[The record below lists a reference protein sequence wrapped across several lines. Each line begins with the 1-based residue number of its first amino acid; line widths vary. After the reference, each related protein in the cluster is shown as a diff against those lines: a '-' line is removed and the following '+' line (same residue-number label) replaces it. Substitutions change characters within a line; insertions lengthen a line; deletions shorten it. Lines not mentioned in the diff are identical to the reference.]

1 MNDLKLIENEGL
13 IKVYTTDE
21 DIKVVDGRELWEGLE
36 VEKDFSDWIKSNLE
50 NVDAVEGVD
59 FSTLKGKTSEQG
71 GRPSIEYILNLE
83 IAKEIC
89 LVAGAS
95 PRANKELKRNSKNYR
110 KYLIAVEEKYKV
122 SNNLTKTQLN
132 QINDIVSNALCEMQ
146 TKHDAQLEQFK
157 KESSQYYRPTS
168 KTKYDISSYIK
179 DRLDIPRAN
188 EEFDLVK
195 KRTLLVLGADKWED
209 IPKDVLL
216 KSLNIIDE
224 SIRIIKSERKTNQI
238 SFFEKDNFC

>member
-21 DIKVVDGRELWEGLE
+21 DIKVVDGRELWEGLG
-36 VEKDFSDWIKSNLE
+36 VKQDFSDWIKTNLKS
-50 NVDAVEGVD
+50 VDAIENKD
-59 FSTLKGKTSEQG
+59 YFTIPFKRERQILIEYTLK
-71 GRPSIEYILNLE
+71 LE

-110 KYLIAVEEKYKV
+110 KYLIAVEEKYKAP
-122 SNNLTKTQLN
+122 NNLTKIQLN
-132 QINDIVSNALCEMQ
+132 QINDIVSNALYEMQ
-146 TKHDAQLEQFK
+146 TKHDTQIEQFK
-157 KESSQYYRPTS
+157 KESSKYYRPTS

-195 KRTLLVLGADKWED
+195 KRTLLILGADKWED

>member
-21 DIKVVDGRELWEGLE
+21 DIKVVNGRELWEGLS
-36 VEKDFSDWIKSNLE
+36 VKQDFSDWIKSNLKS
-50 NVDAVEGVD
+50 VDAIENKD
-59 FSTLKGKTSEQG
+59 YFTIPFKRERQILIEYTLK
-71 GRPSIEYILNLE
+71 LE

-110 KYLIAVEEKYKV
+110 KYLISVEEKYKAP
-122 SNNLTKTQLN
+122 NNLTKIQLN

-146 TKHDAQLEQFK
+146 TKHDAQIEQFK
-157 KESSQYYRPTS
+157 KESLQYYRPTS

-195 KRTLLVLGADKWED
+195 KRTLLILGADKWED

>member
-1 MNDLKLIENEGL
+1 MNDLKLIENEGI
-13 IKVYTTDE
+13 IKIYTTDE
-21 DIKVVDGRELWEGLE
+21 DINVVDGRELWEGLG
-36 VEKDFSDWIKSNLE
+36 VKQDFSDWIKTNLKS
-50 NVDAVEGVD
+50 VDAIENKD
-59 FSTLKGKTSEQG
+59 YFTIPFKRERQILIEYTLK
-71 GRPSIEYILNLE
+71 LE

-110 KYLIAVEEKYKV
+110 KYLIAVEEKYKAP
-122 SNNLTKTQLN
+122 NNLTKVQLN

-146 TKHDAQLEQFK
+146 TKHDTQIEQFK

-195 KRTLLVLGADKWED
+195 KRTLLILGADKWED

>member
-1 MNDLKLIENEGL
+1 MDDLKLIENEGI
-13 IKVYTTDE
+13 IKVYITDE
-21 DIKVVDGRELWEGLE
+21 DIKVVDGRELWEGLG
-36 VEKDFSDWIKSNLE
+36 VKQDFSDWIKTNLKS
-50 NVDAVEGVD
+50 VDAIENKD
-59 FSTLKGKTSEQG
+59 YFTIPFKRERQILIEYTLK
-71 GRPSIEYILNLE
+71 LE

-110 KYLIAVEEKYKV
+110 KYLIAVEEKYKA

-132 QINDIVSNALCEMQ
+132 QINNIVSNALCEMQ
-146 TKHDAQLEQFK
+146 TKHDAQIEQFK

-195 KRTLLVLGADKWED
+195 KRTLLILGADKWED

>member
-21 DIKVVDGRELWEGLE
+21 DIKVVNGRELWEGLE

-50 NVDAVEGVD
+50 NVDAVEGID

-110 KYLIAVEEKYKV
+110 KYLIAVEEKYKA

-132 QINDIVSNALCEMQ
+132 QINNIVSNALCEMQ
-146 TKHDAQLEQFK
+146 TKHDAQIEQFK

-195 KRTLLVLGADKWED
+195 KRTLLILGADKWED

>member
-50 NVDAVEGVD
+50 NVDAVEGID

-110 KYLIAVEEKYKV
+110 KYLITVEEKYKV

-146 TKHDAQLEQFK
+146 TKHDAQIEQFK

-195 KRTLLVLGADKWED
+195 KRTLLILGADKWED

-216 KSLNIIDE
+216 KSLSIIDE

>member
-1 MNDLKLIENEGL
+1 MNDLKLIENEGI

-21 DIKVVDGRELWEGLE
+21 DIKVVNGRELWEGLE

-50 NVDAVEGVD
+50 NVDAVEGID

-146 TKHDAQLEQFK
+146 TKHDAQIEQFK

-195 KRTLLVLGADKWED
+195 KRTLLILGADKWED

>member
-21 DIKVVDGRELWEGLE
+21 DIKVVDGRELWEGLS
-36 VEKDFSDWIKSNLE
+36 VKQDFSDWIKSNLKS
-50 NVDAVEGVD
+50 VDAIENKD
-59 FSTLKGKTSEQG
+59 YFTIPFKRERQILIEYTLK
-71 GRPSIEYILNLE
+71 LE

-110 KYLIAVEEKYKV
+110 KYLIAVEEKYKA

-146 TKHDAQLEQFK
+146 AKHDAQIEQFK

-195 KRTLLVLGADKWED
+195 KRTLLILGADKWED

>member
-50 NVDAVEGVD
+50 NVDAVEGID

-122 SNNLTKTQLN
+122 SNNLTKTQ
-132 QINDIVSNALCEMQ
+132 
-146 TKHDAQLEQFK
+146 
-157 KESSQYYRPTS
+157 
-168 KTKYDISSYIK
+168 
-179 DRLDIPRAN
+179 
-188 EEFDLVK
+188 
-195 KRTLLVLGADKWED
+195 
-209 IPKDVLL
+209 
-216 KSLNIIDE
+216 
-224 SIRIIKSERKTNQI
+224 
-238 SFFEKDNFC
+238 

>member
-1 MNDLKLIENEGL
+1 MNDLKLIENEGI

-21 DIKVVDGRELWEGLE
+21 DIKVVNGRELWEGLE

-50 NVDAVEGVD
+50 NVDAVEGID

-110 KYLIAVEEKYKV
+110 KYLIAVEEKYKI
-122 SNNLTKTQLN
+122 SNNLTKVQLN

-146 TKHDAQLEQFK
+146 TKHDAQIEQFK

-195 KRTLLVLGADKWED
+195 KRTLLILGADKWED

-238 SFFEKDNFC
+238 SFFEKDKFC

>member
-1 MNDLKLIENEGL
+1 MNELKLIENEGL

-21 DIKVVDGRELWEGLE
+21 DIKVVNGRELWEGLE

-50 NVDAVEGVD
+50 NVDAVEGID

-110 KYLIAVEEKYKV
+110 KYLIAVEEKYKA

-132 QINDIVSNALCEMQ
+132 QINNIVSNALCEMQ
-146 TKHDAQLEQFK
+146 TKHDVQIEQFK

-195 KRTLLVLGADKWED
+195 KRTLLILGADKWED

>member
-1 MNDLKLIENEGL
+1 MNDLKLIENEGI

-21 DIKVVDGRELWEGLE
+21 DIKVVDGRELWEGLG
-36 VEKDFSDWIKSNLE
+36 VKQDFSDWIKTNLKS
-50 NVDAVEGVD
+50 VDAIENKD
-59 FSTLKGKTSEQG
+59 YFTIPFKRERQILIEYTLK
-71 GRPSIEYILNLE
+71 LE

-110 KYLIAVEEKYKV
+110 KYLIAVEEKYKA

-132 QINDIVSNALCEMQ
+132 QINDIVSNALYEMQ
-146 TKHDAQLEQFK
+146 TKHDAQIEQFK
-157 KESSQYYRPTS
+157 RESSQYYRPTS

-195 KRTLLVLGADKWED
+195 KRTLLILGADKWED
-209 IPKDVLL
+209 IPKDILL

>member
-1 MNDLKLIENEGL
+1 
-13 IKVYTTDE
+13 
-21 DIKVVDGRELWEGLE
+21 LE

-50 NVDAVEGVD
+50 NVDAVEGID

-146 TKHDAQLEQFK
+146 TKHDVQIEQFK

-195 KRTLLVLGADKWED
+195 KRTLLILGADKWED

>member
-1 MNDLKLIENEGL
+1 MNDLKLIENEGI

-21 DIKVVDGRELWEGLE
+21 DIKVVDGRELWEGLG
-36 VEKDFSDWIKSNLE
+36 VKQDFSDWIKTNLKS
-50 NVDAVEGVD
+50 VDAIENKD
-59 FSTLKGKTSEQG
+59 YFTIPFKRERQILIEYTLK
-71 GRPSIEYILNLE
+71 LE

-110 KYLIAVEEKYKV
+110 KYLIAVEEKYKA

-195 KRTLLVLGADKWED
+195 KRTLLILGADKWED

>member
-1 MNDLKLIENEGL
+1 MNDLKLIENEGI

-21 DIKVVDGRELWEGLE
+21 DIKVVNGRELWEGLE

-50 NVDAVEGVD
+50 NVDAVEGID

-110 KYLIAVEEKYKV
+110 KYLIAVEEKYKA

-132 QINDIVSNALCEMQ
+132 QINNIVSNALCEMQ
-146 TKHDAQLEQFK
+146 TKHDAQIEQFK
-157 KESSQYYRPTS
+157 KESSEYYRPTS

-179 DRLDIPRAN
+179 ERLEIQKAN

-195 KRTLLVLGADKWED
+195 KRTLLILGADKWED

>member
-1 MNDLKLIENEGL
+1 MDDLKLIENEGI
-13 IKVYTTDE
+13 IKVYITDE
-21 DIKVVDGRELWEGLE
+21 DIKVVDGRELWEGLG
-36 VEKDFSDWIKSNLE
+36 VKQDFSDWIKTNLKS
-50 NVDAVEGVD
+50 VDAIENKD
-59 FSTLKGKTSEQG
+59 YFTTPFKRERQILIEYTLK
-71 GRPSIEYILNLE
+71 LE

-110 KYLIAVEEKYKV
+110 KYLIAVEEKYKA

-132 QINDIVSNALCEMQ
+132 QINNIVSNALCEMQ
-146 TKHDAQLEQFK
+146 TKHDAQIEQFK

-195 KRTLLVLGADKWED
+195 KRTLLILGADKWED

>member
-21 DIKVVDGRELWEGLE
+21 DIKVVDGRELWEGLG
-36 VEKDFSDWIKSNLE
+36 VKQDFSDWIKTNLKS
-50 NVDAVEGVD
+50 VDAIENKD
-59 FSTLKGKTSEQG
+59 YFTIPFKRERQILIEYTLK
-71 GRPSIEYILNLE
+71 LE

-110 KYLIAVEEKYKV
+110 KYLIAVEEKYKAP
-122 SNNLTKTQLN
+122 NNLTKIQLN
-132 QINDIVSNALCEMQ
+132 QINDIVSNALYEMQ
-146 TKHDAQLEQFK
+146 TKHDTQIEQFK

-195 KRTLLVLGADKWED
+195 KRTLLILGADKWED

>member
-1 MNDLKLIENEGL
+1 MNELKIIENEGL

-21 DIKVVDGRELWEGLE
+21 DIKVVNGRELWEGLE

-50 NVDAVEGVD
+50 NVDAVEGID

-110 KYLIAVEEKYKV
+110 KYLIAVEEKYKA

-132 QINDIVSNALCEMQ
+132 QINNIVSNALCEMQ
-146 TKHDAQLEQFK
+146 TKHDAQIEQFK

-195 KRTLLVLGADKWED
+195 KRTLLILGADKWED

>member
-1 MNDLKLIENEGL
+1 MNDLKLIENEGI

-21 DIKVVDGRELWEGLE
+21 DIKVVDGRELWEGLG
-36 VEKDFSDWIKSNLE
+36 VKQDFSDWIKTNLKS
-50 NVDAVEGVD
+50 VDAIENKD
-59 FSTLKGKTSEQG
+59 YFTIPFKRERQILIEYTLK
-71 GRPSIEYILNLE
+71 LE

-132 QINDIVSNALCEMQ
+132 QINDIVSNALYEMQ
-146 TKHDAQLEQFK
+146 TKHDTQIEQFK

-195 KRTLLVLGADKWED
+195 KRTLLILGADKWED

>member
-21 DIKVVDGRELWEGLE
+21 DIKVVDGRELWEGLG
-36 VEKDFSDWIKSNLE
+36 VKQDFSDWIKTNLKG
-50 NVDAVEGVD
+50 VDAIENKD
-59 FSTLKGKTSEQG
+59 YFTIPFKRERQILIEYTLK
-71 GRPSIEYILNLE
+71 LE

-110 KYLIAVEEKYKV
+110 KYLIEVEEKYKA

-146 TKHDAQLEQFK
+146 AKHDAQIEQFK

-195 KRTLLVLGADKWED
+195 KRTLLILGADKWED

>member
-21 DIKVVDGRELWEGLE
+21 DIKVVDGRELWEGLS
-36 VEKDFSDWIKSNLE
+36 VKQDFSDWIKSNLKS
-50 NVDAVEGVD
+50 VDAIENKD
-59 FSTLKGKTSEQG
+59 YFTIPFKRERQILIEYTLK
-71 GRPSIEYILNLE
+71 LE

-110 KYLIAVEEKYKV
+110 KYLIEVEEKYKA

-146 TKHDAQLEQFK
+146 AKHDAQIEQFK

-195 KRTLLVLGADKWED
+195 KRTLLILGADKWED

-224 SIRIIKSERKTNQI
+224 SIRIIKSERKTKQI

>member
-50 NVDAVEGVD
+50 NVDAVEGID

-110 KYLIAVEEKYKV
+110 KYLIEVEEKYKA

-146 TKHDAQLEQFK
+146 TKHDAQIEQFK

-195 KRTLLVLGADKWED
+195 KRTLLILGADKWED

>member
-13 IKVYTTDE
+13 IKVYATDE
-21 DIKVVDGRELWEGLE
+21 DIKVVNGRELWEGLE

-50 NVDAVEGVD
+50 NVDAVEGID

-110 KYLIAVEEKYKV
+110 KYLIAVEEKYKA

-132 QINDIVSNALCEMQ
+132 QINNIVSNALCEMQ
-146 TKHDAQLEQFK
+146 TKHDAQIEQFK

-195 KRTLLVLGADKWED
+195 KRTLLILGADKWED

-238 SFFEKDNFC
+238 SFFEKDFC